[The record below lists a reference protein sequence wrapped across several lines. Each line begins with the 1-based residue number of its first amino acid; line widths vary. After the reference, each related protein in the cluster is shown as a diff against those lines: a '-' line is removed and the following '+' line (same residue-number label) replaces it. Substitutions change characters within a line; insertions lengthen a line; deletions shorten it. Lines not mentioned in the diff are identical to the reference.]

1 MKTLFIILAVI
12 TSILSAIFAVL
23 PISNLAVIPAILA
36 FAFAFAAHYMSKK
49 EGEVRKIIPFTFF
62 LTTIAL
68 MLSLYKAVFIAS
80 EVTQTE
86 SLEAKEIQLEEEA
99 IDELEELDLE
109 IEEIEDITI
118 DE

>member
-1 MKTLFIILAVI
+1 MI
-12 TSILSAIFAVL
+12 
-23 PISNLAVIPAILA
+23 
-36 FAFAFAAHYMSKK
+36 
-49 EGEVRKIIPFTFF
+49 
-62 LTTIAL
+62 
-68 MLSLYKAVFIAS
+68 LSLYKAVFIAS